1 MRAYVIH
8 MELSN
13 AIRTA
18 SRLREE
24 LGSEQISPV
33 RRIARRVKLI
43 WVMQQIRSLTM
54 RLHARG

>member
-8 MELSN
+8 LELSN

-24 LGSEQISPV
+24 LSSEQISPV
-33 RRIARRVKLI
+33 RWFAHRMKLI
-43 WVMQQIRSLTM
+43 WVMQQIRSLTA
-54 RLHARG
+54 RLHTRG

>member
-1 MRAYVIH
+1 MHAYVIH
-8 MELSN
+8 IELSN

-24 LGSEQISPV
+24 LCSRQLSPV
-33 RRIARRVKLI
+33 RRIAHRIKLV
-43 WVMQQIRSLTM
+43 WLMQQIRSLTA